1 MDSKEYIANA
11 KKTESVNYDEII
23 SRLSSPRMVRC
34 LHAAMGLSTE
44 SGELLDAIKKHVYYG
59 AQLDTTNLFEEL
71 GDLFWYMA
79 ILADELDFDFEK
91 VMQKNIEKLKVRY
104 GNAFDA
110 QKAKSR
116 ELIRERGVLESK

>member
-1 MDSKEYIANA
+1 VDSKEYITNA

-34 LHAAMGLSTE
+34 LHSVMGISTE

-91 VMQKNIEKLKVRY
+91 VMQKNIEKLKMRY
-104 GNAFDA
+104 GGAFDA
-110 QKAKSR
+110 QKANSR
-116 ELIRERGVLESK
+116 NLTRERGVLESK

>member
-71 GDLFWYMA
+71 GDIFWYMA

-91 VMQKNIEKLKVRY
+91 VMQKY
-104 GNAFDA
+104 
-110 QKAKSR
+110 
-116 ELIRERGVLESK
+116 